1 MSLMIEPV
9 PIQLKSVDLGEKPS
23 ELDLKA
29 QRIKE
34 FDPYIQTSRE
44 QAYFDWL
51 NERKAVLHSGVVFT
65 TDDVALAK
73 ASQVYRAHYSKQK
86 GGLYRI
92 PMPVLYLE
100 MHEPGRPR
108 DVLIT
113 LLEGLGHQF
122 RFGPLRDLRKRTW
135 ATLRDFRVEM
145 ILVNYADCL
154 SFESMRE
161 LVQIKTHCKISTVV
175 LGEVRLKE
183 ILSRRK
189 YTGIYNHFLNF
200 HSFRP
205 LAKPEFQ
212 LVVQAWEQ
220 MSSDFAP
227 SLGLTSKE
235 LLSFLY
241 ERTGGLIDPLYDVLK
256 VIARDRLIT
265 SNALELTL
273 EQLSM
278 YCAATYKAQVLKG

>member
-1 MSLMIEPV
+1 MVEPV
-9 PIQLKSVDLGEKPS
+9 PIQLKSVDLGEQSS

-34 FDPYIQTSRE
+34 FDPYIQTPRE

-51 NERKAVLHSGVVFT
+51 KERKAVLHSGVVFT
-65 TDDVALAK
+65 SDDVGLAK

-92 PMPVLYLE
+92 PMPVLYVE
-100 MHEPGRPR
+100 MHDPGRPR
-108 DVLIT
+108 DVFIT

-145 ILVNYADCL
+145 ILVNHADSL
-154 SFESMRE
+154 TFEAMKE
-161 LVQIKTHCKISTVV
+161 LVYIKTHCKISTML
-175 LGEVRLKE
+175 LGDCQLKE

-212 LVVQAWEQ
+212 LVIQAWEQ
-220 MSSDFAP
+220 MSCDFAP
-227 SLGLTSKE
+227 SLGLKGKE
-235 LLSFLY
+235 SLAFLY
-241 ERTGGLIDPLYDVLK
+241 ERTGGLVEPLYDVLK
-256 VIARDRLIT
+256 GIAYDRLL
-265 SNALELTL
+265 SPNELDLTL

-278 YCAATYKAQVLKG
+278 YCAATFKAQVLRG